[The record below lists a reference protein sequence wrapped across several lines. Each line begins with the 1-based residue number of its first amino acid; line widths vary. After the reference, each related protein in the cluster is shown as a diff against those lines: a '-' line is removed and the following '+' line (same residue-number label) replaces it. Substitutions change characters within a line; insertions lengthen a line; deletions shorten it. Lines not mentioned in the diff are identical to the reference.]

1 MHNQTDDQQHLAAA
15 LQSSEARYAVLR
27 AAAQRHVRDAQILDQ
42 IRTLLARELDLAT
55 LFRTVVEKTATI
67 FGYTHVSVYLVE
79 ASSLRMQYQV
89 GYDSTIRS
97 ISLNTGVMGRVAR
110 TGTAAH
116 LEDAHADPDFFG
128 AVLNIISEICVPLV
142 DQEAVVGVF
151 NVESTRDVVLSETD
165 FRLVLAISEHLNI
178 AISRARL
185 YTAVRES
192 EERYRSLV
200 ELSPDAIA
208 VHSDGVIVYIN
219 QAGVL
224 LSGGTTSGD
233 IIGRSVLSFVSPQY
247 HSIVTQRIRRM
258 QEQKLAAELMEEQF
272 IRFDGTRVDVEVVGI
287 PTTYAGK
294 PATQLIVRDITE
306 RKQAEHQRSLMERRL
321 LESQKMES
329 LGVLAGG
336 IAHDFN
342 NLLLAILG
350 NASLALL
357 DVPANTPAHESL
369 RHIEQI
375 TQRATDLTQQM
386 LAYSGK
392 GHFVVQQVDINTIIT
407 DLQPV
412 LFHTLAA
419 TTTLQ
424 LQLAADLPPINAD
437 VAQFRQVITN
447 LVTNAAEAINDA
459 QGTIIIRTQLQRL
472 DAPLSTQTT
481 FVAGGDYVTLEVIDS
496 GTGIDQATLPR
507 IFDPFFSTK
516 FTGRGLGLAV
526 VLGIVRGH
534 KGGINV
540 ESQPQHGTRF
550 TIFLPPKQEIPQTP
564 IIQNVAKSASQ
575 RNGAILVVDDEAMI
589 RSVTERVLKRLGYT
603 VLMAADGVEGLQ
615 TFRDHSEE
623 IDCVLLDLTM
633 PRMNGEELFHAI
645 HALKPEAHVILMSG
659 YTEEDATG
667 HIGVHGLAG
676 FLQKPFT
683 INELRDKISTI
694 LTPTT

>member
-1 MHNQTDDQQHLAAA
+1 MHNQTDDQHHLAAA
-15 LQSSEARYAVLR
+15 LQSSAARYAVLR
-27 AAAQRHVRDAQILDQ
+27 AAAQRQVRDAQILDQ
-42 IRTLLARELDLAT
+42 IRTLLAREVDLAT

-89 GYDSTIRS
+89 GYDSTIRR

-128 AVLNIISEICVPLV
+128 AVLGIISEICVPLV

-151 NVESTRDVVLSETD
+151 NVESTRDVVLSKTD
-165 FRLVLAISEHLNI
+165 FRLVLAISDHLNI
-178 AISRARL
+178 AIGRARL
-185 YTAVRES
+185 YTAMRES

-208 VHSDGVIVYIN
+208 VHSDGIIVYIN
-219 QAGVL
+219 QAGVRL
-224 LSGGTTSGD
+224 LGGTTSSD
-233 IIGRSVLSFVSPQY
+233 IIGCPMLRFIPNTYRSLVL
-247 HSIVTQRIRRM
+247 QRVQQI
-258 QEQKLAAELMEEQF
+258 QEQKQAAELIEEQF
-272 IRFDGTRVDVEVVGI
+272 IRLDGTLVDVEVIGI
-287 PTTYAGK
+287 PTTYGGK
-294 PATQLIVRDITE
+294 VANQVVMRDITE
-306 RKQAEHQRSLMERRL
+306 RKQAEQQRFLMERRL

-357 DVPANTPAHESL
+357 DVPTTAPAYESL

-392 GHFVVQQVDINTIIT
+392 GHFVVQQVDINAIIT

-412 LFHTLAA
+412 LLHTLVA

-424 LQLAADLPPINAD
+424 LQLAADLPPIEAD

-447 LVTNAAEAINDA
+447 LVTNAAEAINDTR
-459 QGTIIIRTQLQRL
+459 GTIIIRTQLQRL

-496 GTGIDQATLPR
+496 GTGIDQATLPQ

-540 ESQPQHGTRF
+540 ESQPQHGSCF
-550 TIFLPPKQEIPQTP
+550 TIFLSPKQELPKTP
-564 IIQNVAKSASQ
+564 VTCHGAKTGSQ
-575 RNGAILVVDDEAMI
+575 GNGFILVVDDEEMI
-589 RSVTERVLKRLGYT
+589 RSVTERVLKRLGYR
-603 VLMAADGVEGLQ
+603 VLVAADGVEGLQ

-645 HALKPEAHVILMSG
+645 QAIKPEAQIILMSG

-683 INELRDKISTI
+683 INELRDKINTT
-694 LTPTT
+694 LKPTP